1 VTITT
6 AIAPAPSAE
15 ALAARERIR
24 AEARERVRLEDIAR
38 AKDVLYEALHPAPRH
53 GRAALECLEVDDD
66 IGLVHHLDRFFAAAK
81 AAWAARAA
89 LKDVQSVQSKG
100 EAA

>member
-1 VTITT
+1 MNAITPL
-6 AIAPAPSAE
+6 AEHSAE
-15 ALAARERIR
+15 AHAARARIR

-38 AKDVLYEALHPAPRH
+38 AKDALYEALHPAPRH

-66 IGLVHHLDRFFAAAK
+66 VGLDHHLDRFFTTAK

-89 LKDVQSVQSKG
+89 LKRIQGIQRKG
-100 EAA
+100 EAP